1 MSHTGPN
8 AQNELE
14 KTMPKKRRNDPYRFA
29 DIIIAAILG
38 AMLGLTISL
47 ATGELLEPIVFL
59 GDLILAFMLGGGIL
73 GIIGG
78 KRYADWLEDLLEQLL
93 EFLRWSDP

>member
-1 MSHTGPN
+1 MSHTGQN

-29 DIIIAAILG
+29 DIIIASILG
-38 AMLGLTISL
+38 AMLGLIISL
-47 ATGELLEPIVFL
+47 TTGELLEPIFFH
-59 GDLILAFMLGGGIL
+59 GELILAFMLAGGIL

-78 KRYADWLEDLLEQLL
+78 KRYADWLEDILEQLR